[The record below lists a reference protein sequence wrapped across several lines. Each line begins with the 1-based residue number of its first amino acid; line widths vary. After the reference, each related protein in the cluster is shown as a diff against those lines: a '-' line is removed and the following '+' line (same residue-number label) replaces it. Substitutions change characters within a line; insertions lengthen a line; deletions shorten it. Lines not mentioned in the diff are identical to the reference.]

1 MKKIIFFLFSAL
13 IGQLAFAQTAASD
26 NPQSTQFKVLGNCG
40 MCKKT
45 IEKAATSAGATT
57 ATWDVKNDLIAV
69 SFDSKKTSKDAIQ
82 KAIALAGY
90 DNAAYKADDEAY
102 SKLPGCCQYDRTGE
116 AGGTKSCTAETPN
129 KQ

>member
-13 IGQLAFAQTAASD
+13 FTQLAFAQTAASD

-102 SKLPGCCQYDRTGE
+102 GKLPGCCQYDRTGE

>member
-13 IGQLAFAQTAASD
+13 FAQLAFAQTAASD

-102 SKLPGCCQYDRTGE
+102 GKLPGCCQYDRTGE